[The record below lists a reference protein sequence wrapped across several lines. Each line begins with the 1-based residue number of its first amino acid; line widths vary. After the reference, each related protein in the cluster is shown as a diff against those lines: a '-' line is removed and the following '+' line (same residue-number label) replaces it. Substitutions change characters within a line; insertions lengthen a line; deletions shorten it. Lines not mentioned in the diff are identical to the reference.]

1 VCVCVC
7 AEEQQPELSR
17 NHDLDEYML
26 AWHIM
31 CVYECVCVCVC
42 VWRLQQILVQSSE
55 HVLINTNVW
64 VLYWHIKMSGVRG
77 KGNAHSSNLQLVVL
91 LVIATP
97 HSYPSLQH
105 DREPCRE
112 LNI

>member
-1 VCVCVC
+1 VCVC
-7 AEEQQPELSR
+7 ALRSSSLSCPATTTWMNTCLR
-17 NHDLDEYML
+17 GIL
-26 AWHIM
+26 
-31 CVYECVCVCVC
+31 CVCMSVCVCVC